1 MKYAAD
7 DSTTFWAIGPD
18 SSVIAKHADFCG
30 KEVEM
35 VIPFEGAH
43 SGEVNP
49 SHSLYVCLCVKINR
63 TRYQALIV

>member
-1 MKYAAD
+1 MGVSNKFLSLANSKLLLYEQMKYVAD

-18 SSVIAKHADFCG
+18 SRVLATHADFCG

-43 SGEVNP
+43 CGEVK
-49 SHSLYVCLCVKINR
+49 S
-63 TRYQALIV
+63 Q